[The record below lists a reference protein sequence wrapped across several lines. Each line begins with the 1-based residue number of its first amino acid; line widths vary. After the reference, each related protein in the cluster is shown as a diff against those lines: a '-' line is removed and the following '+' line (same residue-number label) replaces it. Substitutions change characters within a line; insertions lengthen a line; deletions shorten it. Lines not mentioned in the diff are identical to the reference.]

1 MSVPAL
7 NFPALHASHA
17 GIWIATPDGTVREV
31 GKGEAIA
38 RAAETPMILL
48 NAPLTGQRLGY
59 ADLSGLDLLEL
70 FAFVHPAKFAVPTP
84 AGLARALGLWMGDK
98 GAVHVSPSPS
108 GVTDRSGSQP
118 DLNSPGDYLS
128 VTGLG
133 WGLSEITD
141 APKDNRP
148 SPNPSRKREGDF
160 PLLYLAATQKLVAT
174 LADPAWAERE
184 GAWTAAQSLARLRWP
199 WGQIVAQAI
208 KRPEQ
213 AERWLFSRLPEWEEM
228 PPRAAPKPVIIG
240 EDAAVEHL
248 HHLTGDDAELR
259 PGQQLYTRAAAHAFR
274 PRERRDAPNMLLAEA
289 GTGIGKT
296 LGYLAP
302 AALWS
307 RQSGGAVWVST
318 YTKALQRQLARETE
332 RLYLNPAQHRDKVVV
347 RKGRENYLCLL
358 NLEDALQ
365 GGFAGRAAVLA
376 QLVARWA
383 AYSRDGDMIGGDL
396 PGWLPT
402 LFRRNGST
410 ALTDRRG
417 ECIYAGCPHY
427 RKCFIERAAR
437 GSAHADIV
445 IANHALLMVVAAR
458 ARDYGDKPARII
470 FDEGHHLFDA
480 ADSMFAVALTGQ
492 EAIEIR
498 RWVLGPEGNARGRRR
513 GLAARLSDVASYDEA
528 GAQAI
533 IAASTAAQALP
544 SDGWL
549 QRLGEGDPFGPVE
562 RLLAAVRG
570 TVYARDDQGD
580 AGYGLETEMAELDA
594 TLVEAAGPAAQAI
607 DALLRPLVALGK
619 RLEAVM
625 EEAPDWLDAAARA
638 RVEGAIGSLSLRC
651 ETLGAWLALL
661 SRVGGPAMP
670 DFVDWL
676 AVDRIEGR
684 EWDMGIHRHW
694 LDPTKPVAETVLKP
708 AHGVV
713 MTSATLRSGG
723 DWAVAEART
732 GAVHLESPV
741 EKIGV
746 DSPFDY
752 ARQSEVLIVT
762 DVKKGDLPQL
772 AGAYARLIE
781 AAQGGT
787 LGLFTAIRR
796 LRSVHARIA
805 DRLARAGL
813 PLYAQHV
820 DPIDTGTLVDIFR
833 DDPRASLLGTDALRD
848 GVDVPGDSLRLVIM
862 EGVPW
867 PKPTVL
873 HSARRLAAGGPT
885 YDDMLIRAKL
895 AQAFGRLIRRQGDRG
910 QFILL
915 SAAVPSRL
923 LTAFPEGT
931 PIRRVTL
938 DEAVR
943 HVIAAQSHHTP
954 FHEQDKSG
962 KALGIDDELPRFP
975 PGDVNSPGK

>member
-1 MSVPAL
+1 MPL
-7 NFPALHASHA
+7 PLLPFPALHASHA
-17 GIWIATPDGTVREV
+17 GIWMASPDGRVAEL

-38 RAAETPMILL
+38 RAAETPVILL

-84 AGLARALGLWMGDK
+84 AGLARALGMAPPAGD
-98 GAVHVSPSPS
+98 
-108 GVTDRSGSQP
+108 Q
-118 DLNSPGDYLS
+118 
-128 VTGLG
+128 
-133 WGLSEITD
+133 D
-141 APKDNRP
+141 APLA
-148 SPNPSRKREGDF
+148 F
-160 PLLYLAATQKLVAT
+160 LAAAQNLLAT
-174 LADPAWAERE
+174 LEDPDWSERE
-184 GAWTAAQSLARLRWP
+184 GAWTAAQSLYRLRWP
-199 WGQIVAQAI
+199 WAGAVQQRLA
-208 KRPEQ
+208 RPER
-213 AERWLFSRLPEWEEM
+213 AERWLFSKLPEWEEM
-228 PPRAAPKPVIIG
+228 PPRAQPKPVIIG
-240 EDAAVEHL
+240 EDASVERLRHL
-248 HHLTGDDAELR
+248 AGEAAELR
-259 PGQQLYTRAAAHAFR
+259 PGQQLYARAATHAFA
-274 PRERRDAPNMLLAEA
+274 PRERRETPNMLLAEA

-302 AALWS
+302 ASLWS
-307 RQSGGAVWVST
+307 QQSGGAVWVST
-318 YTKALQRQLARETE
+318 YTKALQRQLSRETE
-332 RLYLNPAQHRDKVVV
+332 RVYPDPAQHRAKVVV

-365 GGFAGRAAVLA
+365 GGFAGRAAILA

-445 IANHALLMVVAAR
+445 IANHALLMVVASR
-458 ARDYGDKPARII
+458 ARDHGDKPARII

-480 ADSMFAVALTGQ
+480 ADSMFAAALTVQ

-498 RWVLGPEGNARGRRR
+498 RWVMGPESGSRGRRR
-513 GLAARLSDVASYDEA
+513 GLAARLSDVASYDDA
-528 GAQAI
+528 GSQAI
-533 IAASTAAQALP
+533 IAAAQAAQLLP

-549 QRLGEGDPFGPVE
+549 QRLAEGDPFGPVE
-562 RLLAAVRG
+562 RLLASVRG
-570 TVYARDDQGD
+570 TVYARDMDGD
-580 AGYGLETEMAELDA
+580 AGYGLETELAEPDGA
-594 TLVEAAGPAAQAI
+594 LVEAAGPAAEAI

-625 EEAPDWLDAAARA
+625 EEAPDWLDAQARA
-638 RVEGAIGSLSLRC
+638 RVEGALGSLALRA

-661 SRVGGPAMP
+661 SRIGGPAAP

-676 AVDRIEGR
+676 AVDRFEGR
-684 EWDMGIHRHW
+684 EWDVGIHRHW
-694 LDPTKPVAETVLKP
+694 LDPTRPLADAVLKP
-708 AHGVV
+708 AHGAI
-713 MTSATLRSGG
+713 MTSATLRNGL
-723 DWAVAEART
+723 DWPVAEART
-732 GAVHLESPV
+732 GAIHVEAALER
-741 EKIGV
+741 IQV

-752 ARQSEVLIVT
+752 ARQAEVLIVT
-762 DVKKGDLPQL
+762 DVKKGDIPQL

-781 AAQGGT
+781 AAEGGT

-796 LRSVHARIA
+796 LRAVHARIA

-833 DDPRASLLGTDALRD
+833 DDPHASLLGTDALRD
-848 GVDVPGDSLRLVIM
+848 GVDVPGDSLRLVVM

-873 HSARRLAAGGPT
+873 HAARRLAWGGSQ

-910 QFILL
+910 QFVLL
-915 SAAVPSRL
+915 SPAVPSRL
-923 LTAFPEGT
+923 LSAFPPAT
-931 PIRRVTL
+931 PVRRVTL
-938 DEAVR
+938 DEAVVR
-943 HVIAAQSHHTP
+943 VRTAQGMAVAGETNPP
-954 FHEQDKSG
+954 FLPPQISG
-962 KALGIDDELPRFP
+962 IERGDGELADDDLPPHFY
-975 PGDVNSPGK
+975 GE